1 MSIKQVTLAS
11 EWNLIFHENYSLF
24 VDIESM
30 HKYSIIDVD
39 NDLIAI
45 FTLDDSSVAFQH
57 SVYNLQHT
65 IDFAAKT
72 IDIKHKPY
80 EEEGE

>member
-1 MSIKQVTLAS
+1 
-11 EWNLIFHENYSLF
+11 
-24 VDIESM
+24 M

-65 IDFAAKT
+65 IDFATKT